1 MNSMMETW
9 KSPTFT
15 TDFLRVLDVHIS
27 CTVPY
32 RLHRCTPSLP
42 VISFVEVNN
51 ILTKSVHAQLRKFF
65 LHSDLLLQSF
75 LIKDMSYIRMN
86 AS

>member
-1 MNSMMETW
+1 MNTW
-9 KSPTFT
+9 ISPAYT
-15 TDFLRVLDVHIS
+15 TDFLRVLDVHS
-27 CTVPY
+27 SRTVPY

-42 VISFVEVNN
+42 VTSFVEVNN
-51 ILTKSVHAQLRKFF
+51 KLTKSVHAQLRKFF